1 MSKTTDLAGI
11 ALVWVATMAEPGS
24 RGYVIAS
31 DKDQAALLTD
41 AAAGLVART
50 PELRGSVEVASYKIT
65 AKSGATVEVLA
76 ADGGSMFGLRGK
88 FYVCD
93 ELAQWGETPQCSPCL
108 VRDRVGIGQGE
119 GLSIRLPDQRWRAVT
134 LEPRRSLLTPASPT
148 PGEFTKYRDLALGCP
163 QRCSQLN
170 VRCCVTLS
178 GQG

>member
-1 MSKTTDLAGI
+1 MTATENSLALLGALVLEDGQRWGEVCESFQIEDAEAILSGDGPRFHFLTRGRGMSKTTDLAGI

-76 ADGGSMFGLRGK
+76 ADGGSMFGLHRK
-88 FYVCD
+88 FYICD
-93 ELAQWGETPQCSPCL
+93 ELAQWGET
-108 VRDRVGIGQGE
+108 RNARRVW
-119 GLSIRLPDQRWRAVT
+119 S
-134 LEPRRSLLTPASPT
+134 RSCRHWA
-148 PGEFTKYRDLALGCP
+148 R
-163 QRCSQLN
+163 
-170 VRCCVTLS
+170 
-178 GQG
+178 